1 MKIEYDA
8 ASIARLHQAALSAG
22 KQRRSRSVEHEVRA
36 KQARACDA
44 EQTGFLTPAYASN
57 YLTTDEQLIVQ
68 GRLACS
74 NPSLTASM
82 TAVSSPSMLDS
93 HTSLLYFLYKAVF
106 HGSLPHAIML
116 LEG

>member
-8 ASIARLHQAALSAG
+8 ASIARLHQ
-22 KQRRSRSVEHEVRA
+22 HEVRA
-36 KQARACDA
+36 KQERACDV

-74 NPSLTASM
+74 NPSLTASL
-82 TAVSSPSMLDS
+82 TAVFRPSMLDS
-93 HTSLLYFLYKAVF
+93 HTSLLYFFTRPYSTAL
-106 HGSLPHAIML
+106 
-116 LEG
+116 